1 MSTRRGDLTLAVVST
16 NDGPQPSGPPGPDD
30 LPRLPHWLAEPANV
44 VYVGMACW
52 LVATIVVAA
61 AGIGSTST
69 LVSCLVG
76 LAVGLFGTTIF
87 TLQRRSSRRG
97 DRAAQRGL
105 D

>member
-1 MSTRRGDLTLAVVST
+1 MSTSE
-16 NDGPQPSGPPGPDD
+16 GPQTTGAPGPDD
-30 LPRLPHWLAEPANV
+30 LPRLPQWLAEPANV

-52 LVATIVVAA
+52 LVATVVVAA
-61 AGIGSTST
+61 TGLGTTST

-76 LAVGLFGTTIF
+76 LAVGLFGTAVF
-87 TLQRRSSRRG
+87 TVQRRASRRG

>member
-1 MSTRRGDLTLAVVST
+1 VTTS
-16 NDGPQPSGPPGPDD
+16 DGPQPSRAPGPDD
-30 LPRLPHWLAEPANV
+30 LPRLPRWLAEPANV

-52 LVATIVVAA
+52 LVATVVVAV

-76 LAVGLFGTTIF
+76 LVVGLFGTTIF
-87 TLQRRSSRRG
+87 TLQRRASRRG